1 MTAPT
6 QAELAQAC
14 EILALRDEVLACA
27 IADVGL
33 PVWRATA
40 ASYESLA
47 RIVVYQL
54 ISTKAAEAIWGRI
67 AETLGEINAQ
77 TLLNHDPDRLLR
89 CGLSRPKL
97 KHLQAI
103 AMAVQTGQLD
113 FSRLTVTPIAAAR
126 EQLLAVRGIGPWTAD
141 TFLMNALGHM
151 DAFPHGDV
159 GLLEAH
165 RLLTGAHERLTSRV
179 FSEAA
184 EHWRPYRGVAAH
196 LLYSWLH
203 MQRDPSRNI

>member
-6 QAELAQAC
+6 RTELAQAC
-14 EILALRDEVLACA
+14 EALAARDEALARA
-27 IADVGL
+27 LSDVGL

-54 ISTKAAEAIWGRI
+54 ISTKAADAIWGRV
-67 AETLGEINAQ
+67 ADTLGEITAE
-77 TLLNHDPDRLLR
+77 TVLNHDPDRLLD

-97 KHLQAI
+97 QHLLA
-103 AMAVQTGQLD
+103 
-113 FSRLTVTPIAAAR
+113 IAAAVHTDQLNIASLR
-126 EQLLAVRGIGPWTAD
+126 AMPIAVARAQLLAVRGIGPWTAD
-141 TFLMNALGHM
+141 TFLMNALGHL

-165 RLLTGAHERLTSRV
+165 KLLTGADERLTARA
-179 FSEAA
+179 FSQTA

-203 MQRDPSRNI
+203 LHREQNRKA